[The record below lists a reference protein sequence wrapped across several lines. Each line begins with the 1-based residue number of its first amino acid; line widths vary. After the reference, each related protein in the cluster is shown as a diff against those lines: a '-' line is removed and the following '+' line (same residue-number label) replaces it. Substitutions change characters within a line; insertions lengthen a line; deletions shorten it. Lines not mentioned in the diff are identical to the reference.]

1 MLKVLYTGIILS
13 FDFIFRIFSVTYTSV
28 QTATIQTP
36 NHQPR
41 IKFIEPSVNTFHTW
55 NELVPY
61 SVEISDQ
68 EDGESRFQEIP
79 SAEVLV
85 KLKYVDNQAKAA
97 LYLKQ
102 KIIADSAGVY
112 SMLISNC
119 FSCHA
124 VKMKL
129 AGPSYLDISNRYQNT
144 RKNQDLLINH
154 ILYGS
159 KGIWG
164 NEAMPTHPELP
175 DSTARKMVSWIL
187 NYAKDPGLNYIVGLQ
202 GTLPLI
208 KPRAT
213 NHQGLFIIEAFY
225 TDHGSAD
232 QPDKKLTGSAR
243 MIIKMK

>member
-13 FDFIFRIFSVTYTSV
+13 MDFIFRIFAVTYASV
-28 QTATIQTP
+28 PLVTVQTP
-36 NHQPR
+36 NHTPR
-41 IKFIEPSVNTFHTW
+41 IKFIEPFEKTFHSW
-55 NELVPY
+55 NEQVPY

-85 KLKYVDNQAKAA
+85 KLKYVDNQAKAS

-102 KIIADSAGVY
+102 KITADSAGVY
-112 SMLISNC
+112 SMLVSNC
-119 FSCHA
+119 FNCHA
-124 VKMKL
+124 VKLKL
-129 AGPSYLDISNRYQNT
+129 AGPSYLDISNRYQDT

-154 ILYGS
+154 IQYGS

-164 NEAMPTHPELP
+164 KESMPTHPELP
-175 DSTARKMVSWIL
+175 DTVVRKMVRWIL
-187 NYAKDPGLNYIVGLQ
+187 NYARDPGLNYVIGLQ

-208 KPRAT
+208 KPAAT
-213 NHQGLFIIEAFY
+213 AHQGLFIIEALY

-243 MIIKMK
+243 IIIQMK